1 MITDKEI
8 EGILF
13 FGRTTNNKE
22 ELKWQR
28 NLLSLPKRQRL

>member
-1 MITDKEI
+1 MIIGEKI